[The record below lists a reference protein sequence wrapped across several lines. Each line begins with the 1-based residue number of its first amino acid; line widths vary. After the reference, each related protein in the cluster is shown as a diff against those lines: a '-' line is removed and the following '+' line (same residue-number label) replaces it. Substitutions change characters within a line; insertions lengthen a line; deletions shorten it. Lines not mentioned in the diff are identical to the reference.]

1 MGHERQAIVDQEL
14 GALVREFVRRL
25 NDVNI
30 ENHHRIEWRTPA
42 LRTIGISERR
52 VQVRAE
58 HLEIHRRTEPLQLI
72 AKIAQPLQAIID
84 IEKPR
89 MISHGTIS
97 APSVTRE
104 SDITQIDELSEVPSD
119 TRGPNR
125 HS

>member
-25 NDVNI
+25 ND
-30 ENHHRIEWRTPA
+30 ESLEHRHRIEWRTPA

-58 HLEIHRRTEPLQLI
+58 HLEIHRRTEPLQPI
-72 AKIAQPLQAIID
+72 AKITQPLQTIIY
-84 IEKPR
+84 IEKTR
-89 MISHGTIS
+89 LISNGILS

>member
-25 NDVNI
+25 ND
-30 ENHHRIEWRTPA
+30 ESLEHRHRIEWRTPA

-72 AKIAQPLQAIID
+72 AKITQPLQTIID
-84 IEKPR
+84 IEKTR
-89 MISHGTIS
+89 LISHGILS
-97 APSVTRE
+97 AP
-104 SDITQIDELSEVPSD
+104 
-119 TRGPNR
+119 
-125 HS
+125 